1 MSYPAGTLAHVPS
14 MNELVRQ
21 HTALGDSDLEWLHL
35 LVSEWQLLSDLS
47 FADLVLWV
55 PTRDGTR
62 YVSVA
67 QMRPNTGPTSY
78 QDDMVGHLV
87 PRGRRPM
94 LDAALDEGRI
104 VREGDPEWRE
114 EVPVRVESIPVRR
127 EGRVLGVIARNT
139 NLLTVRTPSR
149 LELTYLQSASD
160 LAQMI
165 AAGSFPFPDQQVDM
179 DASPRVGDGLIRL
192 DAEGIV
198 QYASPNALSAYHRLG
213 LAADLVGHHLG
224 KTTSELAP
232 SRGPV
237 DEALAKVASGW
248 APREFEIESNDG
260 VIQLRAIPLKPKGT
274 RVGSL
279 VLLRDVTELRR
290 RERELITKD
299 ATIREIH
306 HRVKNNLQTVAALL
320 RLQAR
325 RIESDRGREA
335 LEEAVRRVGSIAIV
349 HETLSQ
355 NLDERVE
362 FDEIADRVL
371 AMVAEI
377 SPGKVVGRRT
387 GRFGILDAE
396 VATPLSMVL
405 TEILQNAL
413 EHGFREGDRGTVE
426 VSAVRGGTT
435 KEARLLVTVQD
446 DGIGLPEGFDPHRSG
461 NLGLQIVR
469 TLVEGSWAAPSTWSA
484 PPSAGHR
491 SSWTFRW
498 CPTSETQAIR
508 TITPRTLCVIVTSCR
523 RWPAVVGYPT
533 KTQPQT
539 AMSPGPFSGPGLI
552 VFVAICASGVLRAAA
567 RGREKRTRCTRR
579 QAQAVWGGL
588 SGGCL
593 AGPVAGGAALHGA
606 ALVLAETTPDAGV
619 LAGLE
624 RPLQA
629 LLHDGAAT
637 ADGLGF
643 LDLQQRRTGV
653 ADGEEELG
661 VFLAANGVV
670 TPVHGCY
677 LSLVLHARCL

>member
-1 MSYPAGTLAHVPS
+1 

-21 HTALGDSDLEWLHL
+21 HTALGDTDLEWLHL

-47 FADLVLWV
+47 FADLILWV

-78 QDDMVGHLV
+78 QNDMVGHLV

-94 LDAALDEGRI
+94 LDLALDEGRI

-114 EVPVRVESIPVRR
+114 EVPVRVESIPVCR
-127 EGRVLGVIARNT
+127 EGRILGVIARNT

-165 AAGSFPFPDQQVDM
+165 AAGSFPFADQQGDTDV
-179 DASPRVGDGLIRL
+179 SPRAGDGLIRL
-192 DAEGIV
+192 DADGIV

-224 KTTSELAP
+224 QTTTELAP
-232 SRGPV
+232 ARGAV
-237 DEALAKVASGW
+237 DEAMVKLASGW
-248 APREFEIESNDG
+248 APREAEVEGSDG
-260 VIQLRAIPLKPKGT
+260 VIQLRAIPLRPKGT
-274 RVGSL
+274 HIGSL

-290 RERELITKD
+290 RERELMTKD

-325 RIESDRGREA
+325 RIDSERGREA
-335 LEEAVRRVGSIAIV
+335 LVEAVRRVGSIAIV

-377 SPGKVVGRRT
+377 SPGRVEGRRS

-405 TEILQNAL
+405 TEVLQNAL
-413 EHGFREGDRGTVE
+413 EHGFRPGDTGEVE
-426 VSAVRGGTT
+426 VSAVRGGTR
-435 KEARLLVTVQD
+435 KDARLLIIVQD
-446 DGIGLPEGFDPHRSG
+446 NGVGLPEGFDAHTAG

-469 TLVEGSWAAPSTWSA
+469 TLVEGELGGTFDMNSA
-484 PPSAGHR
+484 PEGGTR
-491 SSWTFRW
+491 
-498 CPTSETQAIR
+498 
-508 TITPRTLCVIVTSCR
+508 
-523 RWPAVVGYPT
+523 
-533 KTQPQT
+533 
-539 AMSPGPFSGPGLI
+539 
-552 VFVAICASGVLRAAA
+552 VLLDIPV
-567 RGREKRTRCTRR
+567 RG
-579 QAQAVWGGL
+579 
-588 SGGCL
+588 
-593 AGPVAGGAALHGA
+593 
-606 ALVLAETTPDAGV
+606 
-619 LAGLE
+619 
-624 RPLQA
+624 
-629 LLHDGAAT
+629 
-637 ADGLGF
+637 
-643 LDLQQRRTGV
+643 DL
-653 ADGEEELG
+653 
-661 VFLAANGVV
+661 
-670 TPVHGCY
+670 
-677 LSLVLHARCL
+677 

>member
-1 MSYPAGTLAHVPS
+1 
-14 MNELVRQ
+14 MNDLVRQ

-87 PRGRRPM
+87 PRGRRPL

-165 AAGSFPFPDQQVDM
+165 AAGTFPFPDQQVDM

-192 DAEGIV
+192 DADGVV

-213 LAADLVGHHLG
+213 LAADLVGHNLG
-224 KTTSELAP
+224 STTAELAP

-248 APREFEIESNDG
+248 APREFEIESAEG

-325 RIESDRGREA
+325 RIDSESGREA

-377 SPGKVVGRRT
+377 SPARSPAGAPDASASWTPRSPPRCPWSSPRSSRTRWSTASARATGAPSRSRRSAAAPPRRPACWSPSRTTGSDCPRASTRTARATSASRSYGRWWR
-387 GRFGILDAE
+387 A
-396 VATPLSMVL
+396 
-405 TEILQNAL
+405 
-413 EHGFREGDRGTVE
+413 
-426 VSAVRGGTT
+426 
-435 KEARLLVTVQD
+435 
-446 DGIGLPEGFDPHRSG
+446 
-461 NLGLQIVR
+461 
-469 TLVEGSWAAPSTWSA
+469 SWAARSTWSPPRSAA
-484 PPSAGHR
+484 PR
-491 SSWTFRW
+491 
-498 CPTSETQAIR
+498 
-508 TITPRTLCVIVTSCR
+508 
-523 RWPAVVGYPT
+523 
-533 KTQPQT
+533 
-539 AMSPGPFSGPGLI
+539 
-552 VFVAICASGVLRAAA
+552 
-567 RGREKRTRCTRR
+567 
-579 QAQAVWGGL
+579 
-588 SGGCL
+588 
-593 AGPVAGGAALHGA
+593 
-606 ALVLAETTPDAGV
+606 
-619 LAGLE
+619 
-624 RPLQA
+624 
-629 LLHDGAAT
+629 
-637 ADGLGF
+637 
-643 LDLQQRRTGV
+643 
-653 ADGEEELG
+653 
-661 VFLAANGVV
+661 
-670 TPVHGCY
+670 
-677 LSLVLHARCL
+677 

>member
-1 MSYPAGTLAHVPS
+1 

-21 HTALGDSDLEWLHL
+21 HTALGESDLEWLHL

-87 PRGRRPM
+87 PRGRRPL

-149 LELTYLQSASD
+149 LELSYLQSASD

-165 AAGSFPFPDQQVDM
+165 AAGTFPFPGQQVDM

-192 DAEGIV
+192 DADGVV

-213 LAADLVGHHLG
+213 LASDLVGQHLG
-224 KTTSELAP
+224 QATDALAP
-232 SRGPV
+232 ARGPV
-237 DEALAKVASGW
+237 DEAMVKLASGY
-248 APREFEIESNDG
+248 APRETEVEGDGG
-260 VIQLRAIPLKPKGT
+260 VIQLRTIPLKPKGT
-274 RVGSL
+274 RIGSL

-325 RIESDRGREA
+325 RMDSVRGREA
-335 LEEAVRRVGSIAIV
+335 LNEAVRRVGSIAIV

-377 SPGKVVGRRT
+377 SPGKVLCRRT

-413 EHGFREGDRGTVE
+413 EHAFAPGEEGRVD
-426 VSAVRGGTT
+426 VSAVRSGGAPG
-435 KEARLLVTVQD
+435 KGRGKRRNGGARSGRGGPGYGPGGGPGGPDASDVRLMITIQD
-446 DGIGLPEGFDPHRSG
+446 DGRGLPEGFDPKQAG

-469 TLVEGSWAAPSTWSA
+469 TLVEG
-484 PPSAGHR
+484 
-491 SSWTFRW
+491 
-498 CPTSETQAIR
+498 
-508 TITPRTLCVIVTSCR
+508 
-523 RWPAVVGYPT
+523 
-533 KTQPQT
+533 
-539 AMSPGPFSGPGLI
+539 
-552 VFVAICASGVLRAAA
+552 
-567 RGREKRTRCTRR
+567 
-579 QAQAVWGGL
+579 
-588 SGGCL
+588 
-593 AGPVAGGAALHGA
+593 
-606 ALVLAETTPDAGV
+606 
-619 LAGLE
+619 
-624 RPLQA
+624 
-629 LLHDGAAT
+629 
-637 ADGLGF
+637 
-643 LDLQQRRTGV
+643 
-653 ADGEEELG
+653 ELG
-661 VFLAANGVV
+661 GTFDMVPA
-670 TPVHGCY
+670 PVRGTR
-677 LSLVLHARCL
+677 VLLDIPVEPQK

>member
-1 MSYPAGTLAHVPS
+1 MRQPGAGRLTAVPS
-14 MNELVRQ
+14 MNDLVRQ
-21 HTALGDSDLEWLHL
+21 HTALSDSDLEWLHL

-55 PTRDGTR
+55 PTLDGTR

-165 AAGSFPFPDQQVDM
+165 ANGTFPFPGQQVDM
-179 DASPRVGDGLIRL
+179 DASPRAGDGLIRL
-192 DAEGIV
+192 DADGIV

-224 KTTSELAP
+224 ETTAQLAP

-237 DEALAKVASGW
+237 DESLAKLASGW
-248 APREFEIESNDG
+248 APREFEVEGSDG
-260 VIQLRAIPLKPKGT
+260 VIQLRAIPLKPKGNHI
-274 RVGSL
+274 GSL

-325 RIESDRGREA
+325 RIGSAEGREA

-377 SPGKVVGRRT
+377 SPGRVAGRRT

-405 TEILQNAL
+405 TELLQNAM
-413 EHGFREGDRGTVE
+413 EHGFGPGETGTVE
-426 VSAVRGGTT
+426 VTAVRSGTR
-435 KEARLLVTVQD
+435 KEARLLISVQD
-446 DGIGLPEGFDPHRSG
+446 DGRGLPEGFDPQRAG

-469 TLVEGSWAAPSTWSA
+469 TLVEGEMGGTFDMR
-484 PPSAGHR
+484 PSAGGG
-491 SSWTFRW
+491 TK
-498 CPTSETQAIR
+498 
-508 TITPRTLCVIVTSCR
+508 
-523 RWPAVVGYPT
+523 VV
-533 KTQPQT
+533 
-539 AMSPGPFSGPGLI
+539 
-552 VFVAICASGVLRAAA
+552 
-567 RGREKRTRCTRR
+567 
-579 QAQAVWGGL
+579 
-588 SGGCL
+588 
-593 AGPVAGGAALHGA
+593 
-606 ALVLAETTPDAGV
+606 
-619 LAGLE
+619 
-624 RPLQA
+624 
-629 LLHDGAAT
+629 
-637 ADGLGF
+637 
-643 LDLQQRRTGV
+643 LDLPVR
-653 ADGEEELG
+653 ADK
-661 VFLAANGVV
+661 
-670 TPVHGCY
+670 P
-677 LSLVLHARCL
+677 

>member
-1 MSYPAGTLAHVPS
+1 
-14 MNELVRQ
+14 MNDLVRQ
-21 HTALGDSDLEWLHL
+21 HTALGESDLEWLHL

-87 PRGRRPM
+87 PRGRRPL
-94 LDAALDEGRI
+94 LDSALDEGRI

-127 EGRVLGVIARNT
+127 DGRVLGVIARNT

-165 AAGSFPFPDQQVDM
+165 AAGEFPFPGQQVDM

-192 DAEGIV
+192 DADGFV

-213 LAADLVGHHLG
+213 LAADLVGLQLG
-224 KTTSELAP
+224 ETTAELAP
-232 SRGPV
+232 AKGPV
-237 DEALAKVASGW
+237 DESLVKLASGW
-248 APREFEIESNDG
+248 APREAEIEGDEC
-260 VIQLRAIPLKPKGT
+260 VVQLRAIPLKPKGS
-274 RVGSL
+274 RIGSL

-325 RIESDRGREA
+325 RIGATGDSSAREA

-355 NLDERVE
+355 NLDERVD

-377 SPGKVVGRRT
+377 APGKVTGRRT
-387 GRFGILDAE
+387 GRFGILPAE

-405 TEILQNAL
+405 TEVLQNAL
-413 EHGFREGDRGTVE
+413 EHGYGPGEQGTLE
-426 VSAVRGGTT
+426 VGAVRGPGPSGG
-435 KEARLLVTVQD
+435 EDARLVVTVLD
-446 DGIGLPEGFDPHRSG
+446 DGRGLPDGFDVRTSG

-469 TLVEGSWAAPSTWSA
+469 TLVEG
-484 PPSAGHR
+484 
-491 SSWTFRW
+491 
-498 CPTSETQAIR
+498 
-508 TITPRTLCVIVTSCR
+508 
-523 RWPAVVGYPT
+523 
-533 KTQPQT
+533 
-539 AMSPGPFSGPGLI
+539 
-552 VFVAICASGVLRAAA
+552 
-567 RGREKRTRCTRR
+567 
-579 QAQAVWGGL
+579 
-588 SGGCL
+588 
-593 AGPVAGGAALHGA
+593 
-606 ALVLAETTPDAGV
+606 
-619 LAGLE
+619 
-624 RPLQA
+624 
-629 LLHDGAAT
+629 
-637 ADGLGF
+637 
-643 LDLQQRRTGV
+643 
-653 ADGEEELG
+653 ELG
-661 VFLAANGVV
+661 GTFEMVPAAGRGTRVVFDLPV
-670 TPVHGCY
+670 TTDQ
-677 LSLVLHARCL
+677 R

>member
-1 MSYPAGTLAHVPS
+1 
-14 MNELVRQ
+14 MNDLVRQ
-21 HTALGDSDLEWLHL
+21 HTALDDSDLEWLHL

-165 AAGSFPFPDQQVDM
+165 AAGSFPFPAEQLDM
-179 DASPRVGDGLIRL
+179 DASPRAGDGLIRL
-192 DAEGIV
+192 DADGVV

-213 LAADLVGHHLG
+213 LATDLVGHHLG
-224 KTTSELAP
+224 ETTADLAP
-232 SRGPV
+232 ARGPV
-237 DEALAKVASGW
+237 HEGLVKLASGW
-248 APREFEIESNDG
+248 APRETEVEGNGG
-260 VIQLRAIPLKPKGT
+260 VIQMRAIPLSPKGN
-274 RVGSL
+274 RIGSL

-325 RIESDRGREA
+325 RMENSSAGSGAREA

-377 SPGKVVGRRT
+377 SPGGVVTRRS
-387 GRFGILDAE
+387 GRFGILTAE

-405 TEILQNAL
+405 TELLQNAL
-413 EHGFREGDRGTVE
+413 EHGFGPGEQGTVE
-426 VSAVRGGTT
+426 VTATRAAAPDDDQLTITVR
-435 KEARLLVTVQD
+435 D
-446 DGIGLPEGFDPHRSG
+446 DGRGLPDGFEPQTAG

-469 TLVEGSWAAPSTWSA
+469 TLV
-484 PPSAGHR
+484 
-491 SSWTFRW
+491 
-498 CPTSETQAIR
+498 
-508 TITPRTLCVIVTSCR
+508 
-523 RWPAVVGYPT
+523 VG
-533 KTQPQT
+533 
-539 AMSPGPFSGPGLI
+539 
-552 VFVAICASGVLRAAA
+552 
-567 RGREKRTRCTRR
+567 
-579 QAQAVWGGL
+579 
-588 SGGCL
+588 
-593 AGPVAGGAALHGA
+593 
-606 ALVLAETTPDAGV
+606 
-619 LAGLE
+619 
-624 RPLQA
+624 
-629 LLHDGAAT
+629 
-637 ADGLGF
+637 
-643 LDLQQRRTGV
+643 
-653 ADGEEELG
+653 ELG
-661 VFLAANGVV
+661 GTFDMVPAEGRGTQVV
-670 TPVHGCY
+670 LELP
-677 LSLVLHARCL
+677 LEA

>member
-1 MSYPAGTLAHVPS
+1 
-14 MNELVRQ
+14 MNDLVHQ
-21 HTALGDSDLEWLHL
+21 HTALDESDLEWLHL

-55 PTRDGTR
+55 PTSDGTR

-94 LDAALDEGRI
+94 LDAAHDEGRI

-127 EGRVLGVIARNT
+127 ESRVLGVIARNT

-165 AAGSFPFPDQQVDM
+165 AAGSFPFPGQQVDM

-192 DAEGIV
+192 DADGVV

-224 KTTSELAP
+224 ETTAELAP
-232 SRGPV
+232 ARGPV
-237 DEALAKVASGW
+237 DEALVKLASGW
-248 APREFEIESNDG
+248 APREFEVESGENG
-260 VIQLRAIPLKPKGT
+260 VIQLRAIPLKPKG
-274 RVGSL
+274 VHIGSL

-320 RLQAR
+320 RLQSR
-325 RIESDRGREA
+325 RMDSAQGREA
-335 LEEAVRRVGSIAIV
+335 LNEAVRRVGSIAIV

-355 NLDERVE
+355 TLDERVE
-362 FDEIADRVL
+362 FDDIADRVL

-377 SPGKVVGRRT
+377 SPGKVTGRRT

-405 TEILQNAL
+405 TELLQNAL
-413 EHGFREGDRGTVE
+413 EHGFGPGEQGTVE
-426 VSAVRGGTT
+426 VSAVRGGGTG
-435 KEARLLVTVQD
+435 EESRLMVVIQD
-446 DGIGLPEGFDPHRSG
+446 DGRGLPEGFDPQRAG

-469 TLVEGSWAAPSTWSA
+469 TLVEG
-484 PPSAGHR
+484 
-491 SSWTFRW
+491 
-498 CPTSETQAIR
+498 
-508 TITPRTLCVIVTSCR
+508 
-523 RWPAVVGYPT
+523 
-533 KTQPQT
+533 
-539 AMSPGPFSGPGLI
+539 
-552 VFVAICASGVLRAAA
+552 
-567 RGREKRTRCTRR
+567 
-579 QAQAVWGGL
+579 
-588 SGGCL
+588 
-593 AGPVAGGAALHGA
+593 
-606 ALVLAETTPDAGV
+606 
-619 LAGLE
+619 
-624 RPLQA
+624 
-629 LLHDGAAT
+629 
-637 ADGLGF
+637 
-643 LDLQQRRTGV
+643 
-653 ADGEEELG
+653 ELG
-661 VFLAANGVV
+661 GTFDMVPAPERGTRVV
-670 TPVHGCY
+670 LDIPV
-677 LSLVLHARCL
+677 SAEKA